1 MTQHDLIIIIN
12 ILAGISALVLVSRA
26 LKRRDE
32 PVMLAFAAFML
43 MIAGW
48 AITYAILQ
56 AMPDLESKLT
66 IHKLKQP
73 FALAMPL
80 AWFVFCVYYTGAYRL
95 RSSTLGILLILPT
108 ISIVLALSNEQH
120 HLLYNNARLIPV
132 AGGWMELV
140 EDVSFMGILVLVYS

>member
-95 RSSTLGILLILPT
+95 RSSTLGI
-108 ISIVLALSNEQH
+108 
-120 HLLYNNARLIPV
+120 
-132 AGGWMELV
+132 
-140 EDVSFMGILVLVYS
+140 